1 MTFTYIVLAVA
12 LAAAQ
17 ASYIPSVAVTKA
29 VVDTEYDHN
38 PQYSYSYG
46 VQDALTG
53 DSKSQTESR
62 SGDVVKGQ
70 YSLIDSDGTKRVV
83 DYAAD
88 PINGFNAVVSKTP
101 LAVPVAAAPI
111 IAKAAYAPAVA
122 AYSAPAV
129 SSYSTTVAAAGPAV
143 AAYPAAAVAAYPA
156 AAVAA
161 RSYTAPVVA
170 AHSYAAPALAA
181 HTYAAP
187 AVVAQTYAAP
197 AVASHTYA
205 APALGAYTYAA
216 PAVAAH
222 TYAAPAVA
230 SYAAAPVTKTVITGP
245 SAVSYS
251 SPAVSYVSGHGV
263 APLAKY
269 W

>member
-1 MTFTYIVLAVA
+1 MTFSYIILAVA
-12 LAAAQ
+12 VSVAQ
-17 ASYIPSVAVTKA
+17 ASYIPSVAVTKT

-88 PINGFNAVVSKTP
+88 PIHGFNAVVSKTP
-101 LAVPVAAAPI
+101 VAVPVVAKVAALVVAAPV

-122 AYSAPAV
+122 TYSAPAV
-129 SSYSTTVAAAGPAV
+129 SSYSTTVAAAGPVV
-143 AAYPAAAVAAYPA
+143 ASHPAPV
-156 AAVAA
+156 VAA
-161 RSYTAPVVA
+161 RSYAAPVVA
-170 AHSYAAPALAA
+170 
-181 HTYAAP
+181 
-187 AVVAQTYAAP
+187 AQTYAAP
-197 AVASHTYA
+197 AVAAHSYA
-205 APALGAYTYAA
+205 VPAVGAYTYGA

-222 TYAAPAVA
+222 TYTAPAVA
-230 SYAAAPVTKTVITGP
+230 HYAAAPVAKTFITGP

-251 SPAVSYVSGHGV
+251 SPAVSYYHWTICCILQQPCSFLRIRTWSCSIG
-263 APLAKY
+263 
-269 W
+269 